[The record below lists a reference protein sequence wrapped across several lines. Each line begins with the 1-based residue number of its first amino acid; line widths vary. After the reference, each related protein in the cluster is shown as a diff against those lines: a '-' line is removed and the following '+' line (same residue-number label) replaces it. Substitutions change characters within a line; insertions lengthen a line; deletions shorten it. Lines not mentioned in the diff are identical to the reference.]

1 MFYYYFDTM
10 LRQTPTDDLGG
21 QDFVETDRPN
31 LLDRFLTAMAWALFP
46 QLMAVDARSGGAD
59 SEQPEADPADFDE
72 AFLSERYVLDPYWLD
87 LYWY

>member
-46 QLMAVDARSGGAD
+46 QLMAVDAQAGVAD
-59 SEQPEADPADFDE
+59 SEQSDADPIGVDE
-72 AFLSERYVLDPYWLD
+72 AYLHELYALD
-87 LYWY
+87 LYWYF